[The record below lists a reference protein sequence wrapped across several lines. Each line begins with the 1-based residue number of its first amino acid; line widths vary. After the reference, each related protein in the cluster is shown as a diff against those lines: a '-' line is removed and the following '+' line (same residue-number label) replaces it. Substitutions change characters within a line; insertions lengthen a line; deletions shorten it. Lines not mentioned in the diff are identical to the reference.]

1 MNPAIKPGTR
11 ITAAMLREHH
21 ACSDQVA
28 VFEKEWPKG
37 TRLTK
42 AALLRA
48 AARGL
53 DLAWFAQNFLKAPA
67 WEVYQKATATAWEV
81 YQKATAP
88 AWEVYQKATAP
99 AREVY
104 DKAKATAREVY
115 EKAKATAL
123 WGAIKEATP

>member
-53 DLAWFAQNFLKAPA
+53 HLGWFAQNFLK
-67 WEVYQKATATAWEV
+67 
-81 YQKATAP
+81 AP

-115 EKAKATAL
+115 DKAKATAL